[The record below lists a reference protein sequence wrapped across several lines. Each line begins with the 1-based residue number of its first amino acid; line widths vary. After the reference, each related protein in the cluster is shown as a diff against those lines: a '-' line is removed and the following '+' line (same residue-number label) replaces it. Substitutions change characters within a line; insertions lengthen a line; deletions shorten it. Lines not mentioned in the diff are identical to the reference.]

1 LLVLFRHSL
10 ADASAADAG
19 LLGTTLTPVGA
30 ERAGNQD
37 GSIPAW
43 TGGVAE
49 PSPGYVEGAPRPDP
63 FAREKPLFSITAAN
77 YRQYEDKL
85 PEGQKAL
92 FDAYSDYRMDIYAT
106 HRSAALPASV
116 YAAIAV
122 NAVRARPAR
131 EGINIGITGAVG
143 GIPFPIP
150 DNGTEVVWNHLLA
163 FWGAARE
170 DDIQNFVMS
179 AEGTLDL
186 TNEYHE
192 TIDFPYYYPD
202 AKADSFGGYYF
213 KRKEISR
220 GPPGF
225 AGRGYLLWQ
234 PQNIAEQPVQAWQ
247 YLPRERRVRKSP
259 LLAYDTPTPDGG
271 GILSFDDYYVFS
283 GAPDRYQFTL
293 LGKREMFVPYNNNG
307 FAGLPIAS
315 VAKPRHI
322 APDAL
327 RYELHRVWVVDGVL
341 APGKSHLAPHRRLY
355 IDEDSW
361 FAVYCDAWDR
371 AGHLWKFSQGLMYL
385 VPDLPAVVLGSQVT
399 YDLQDGGY
407 ALAFSFNDEPV
418 HYRVTAIHPE
428 SAFSPE
434 SLAGE
439 GVR

>member
-1 LLVLFRHSL
+1 
-10 ADASAADAG
+10 
-19 LLGTTLTPVGA
+19 
-30 ERAGNQD
+30 
-37 GSIPAW
+37 
-43 TGGVAE
+43 
-49 PSPGYVEGAPRPDP
+49 
-63 FAREKPLFSITAAN
+63 
-77 YRQYEDKL
+77 
-85 PEGQKAL
+85 
-92 FDAYSDYRMDIYAT
+92 
-106 HRSAALPASV
+106 
-116 YAAIAV
+116 
-122 NAVRARPAR
+122 
-131 EGINIGITGAVG
+131 
-143 GIPFPIP
+143 
-150 DNGTEVVWNHLLA
+150 VVWNHLLA

-341 APGKSHLAPHRRLY
+341 APGKSPLAPHRRLY

-361 FAVYCDAWDR
+361 FAVYCDALDR